1 MYFSGGSYFV
11 VEVGCVPSRA
21 PSRSIRK
28 LTRCF
33 ALALAAVALAGCAQ
47 SPVNVS
53 KSEFSATRH
62 RAALPAERNRSHAI
76 SMRGHEPIGAPVGL
90 ASYYTEGVRTASGEK
105 LIPGELTAA
114 HPTLPFGT
122 RLRVTRIDTGRSVI
136 VRVNDRGPFVK
147 GRIVDVS
154 HSAAEQL
161 GLIWQGMAKVK
172 IDVVQ

>member
-1 MYFSGGSYFV
+1 VSFRWSSYSAGEARCVLRSAFS
-11 VEVGCVPSRA
+11 PSSKFR
-21 PSRSIRK
+21 RW
-28 LTRCF
+28 F
-33 ALALAAVALAGCAQ
+33 AVAVAAAALAGCAQ
-47 SPVNVS
+47 SPVNLGQSELAVPRHQTASVVKS
-53 KSEFSATRH
+53 K
-62 RAALPAERNRSHAI
+62 PYHAI
-76 SMRGHEPIGAPVGL
+76 GMRRHEPVGGAVGL
-90 ASYYTEGVRTASGEK
+90 ASYYSEGSRTADGEK

-122 RLRVTRIDTGRSVI
+122 RLRVTRLDTGRSVI

-161 GLIWQGMAKVK
+161 GLTRQGVAKVK

>member
-1 MYFSGGSYFV
+1 MSFSSDSYSAA
-11 VEVGCVPSRA
+11 EATCASPSA
-21 PSRSIRK
+21 PLLSLRK
-28 LTRCF
+28 FTPWF
-33 ALALAAVALAGCAQ
+33 AVALATAALAACAQ
-47 SPVNVS
+47 SPVNIGNS
-53 KSEFSATRH
+53 GLSAAHH
-62 RAALPAERNRSHAI
+62 RTALPTERKRDHAI
-76 SMRGHEPIGAPVGL
+76 SMRRHEPVGAAVGL
-90 ASYYTEGVRTASGEK
+90 ASYYTEGSRTADGEK

-122 RLRVTRIDTGRSVI
+122 RLRVTRIDTGRSVV

-161 GLIWQGMAKVK
+161 GLTRQGVAKVK

>member
-1 MYFSGGSYFV
+1 MYFGGVLYFLA
-11 VEVGCVPSRA
+11 EATRVPARIR
-21 PSRSIRK
+21 SRSIRK
-28 LTRCF
+28 LTPGF

-47 SPVNVS
+47 SPVNIG
-53 KSEFSATRH
+53 KSELFAARH
-62 RAALPAERNRSHAI
+62 RTALPAERKRDRAI
-76 SMRGHEPIGAPVGL
+76 SMRRHEPSGGPMGL
-90 ASYYTEGVRTASGEK
+90 ASYYAEGARTASGEK

-122 RLRVTRIDTGRSVI
+122 RLRVTRVDTGRSVI

-161 GLIWQGMAKVK
+161 GLIRNGVAKVK

>member
-1 MYFSGGSYFV
+1 MYFSSGLYCV
-11 VEVGCVPSRA
+11 VETRVACPGA
-21 PSRSIRK
+21 PSRSIRT
-28 LTRCF
+28 LAPYL
-33 ALALAAVALAGCAQ
+33 ALALAAVALAACAQ
-47 SPVNVS
+47 SPGNIG
-53 KSEFSATRH
+53 KSDLSVPRH
-62 RAALPAERNRSHAI
+62 RTALLPERKRDHAI
-76 SMRGHEPIGAPVGL
+76 RMTGHEPIGAPVGL
-90 ASYYTEGVRTASGEK
+90 ASYYTEGARTASGEK

-154 HSAAEQL
+154 HSAAEEL
-161 GLIWQGMAKVK
+161 GLTRTGVAKVK

>member
-1 MYFSGGSYFV
+1 MYFSGGLNFV
-11 VEVGCVPSRA
+11 VEAMCVRCRA
-21 PSRSIRK
+21 PLRSIRK

-53 KSEFSATRH
+53 KSELSAARH
-62 RAALPAERNRSHAI
+62 RTASLAETKRNHAI
-76 SMRGHEPIGAPVGL
+76 STRGHEPIGAPMGL
-90 ASYYTEGVRTASGEK
+90 ASYYTEGARTASGEK

-154 HSAAEQL
+154 YSAAEQL
-161 GLIWQGMAKVK
+161 GLTRRGVAKVK
-172 IDVVQ
+172 IDEVQ